1 MLFYV
6 KRRKCMKEESE
17 INCYFYGRSS
27 NVKQTPDFLD
37 VQREQAYQKALS
49 RNMQIIREY
58 CDVGDFSMLKQMLE
72 DIETKKDKVDHVLS
86 FDILRF
92 GYNEKE
98 ISNTLQVLEENGL
111 SLLLIKEDLDSNND
125 YPKILLRSI
134 LVSGKES

>member
-1 MLFYV
+1 M
-6 KRRKCMKEESE
+6 
-17 INCYFYGRSS
+17 
-27 NVKQTPDFLD
+27 
-37 VQREQAYQKALS
+37 QREQAYQKALS

-72 DIETKKDKVDHVLS
+72 DIETKKDKVDYVLS